1 MLNAK
6 DTEICANSDIFT
18 PKASGLKHKRWPAI
32 FRGYTVLLVEVRYS
46 WRLILWPFWCFFL
59 RKKMLCRQS
68 YLTCPSF
75 PIICG
80 SEKQPMYG
88 QVKQMILTGEYQ
100 RRTQLPG
107 LQREANTKCFQPAF
121 FLMAG
126 KVWLFWLCWSLHNHK
141 TVLGPICLWP
151 QYTSLCPL
159 CKANN
164 EQNFPFD
171 QLWSF

>member
-1 MLNAK
+1 MPKTLKYVPTLIYLLPKPQAWSTK
-6 DTEICANSDIFT
+6 VGQPFSEDILFCLL
-18 PKASGLKHKRWPAI
+18 KWDIADAWLFGL
-32 FRGYTVLLVEVRYS
+32 FGVFSSE
-46 WRLILWPFWCFFL
+46 
-59 RKKMLCRQS
+59 KKMLCRQS

-121 FLMAG
+121 FPMAG

-141 TVLGPICLWP
+141 TVLGPFCLWP
-151 QYTSLCPL
+151 QYPSLCPL